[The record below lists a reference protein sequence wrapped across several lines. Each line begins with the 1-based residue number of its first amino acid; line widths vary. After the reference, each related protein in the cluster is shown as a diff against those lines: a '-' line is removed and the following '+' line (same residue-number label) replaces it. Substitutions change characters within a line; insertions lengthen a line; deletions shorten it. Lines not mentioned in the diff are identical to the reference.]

1 MKEKFYSNYEP
12 QEIETH
18 IWIDYLGSKV
28 RIETNRKL
36 QYYKLMDKLGEPTKK
51 EYIKNTLCGAYWDIP
66 FKDRKRISNI
76 IKINLLLGHLS

>member
-36 QYYKLMDKLGEPTKK
+36 QYNKLMDKLGEPTKK
-51 EYIKNTLCGAYWDIP
+51 EYIKNSLCGAYWDIP